1 MGSVLKRYHRT
12 PVRTDE
18 RFGLESAVNCFILKV
33 NLLPLAGVRGH
44 CVEKQ
49 TRLLMHHD
57 IHHKPCLN
65 NRISSL
71 QYNQDYYLLLLFSI
85 PCESSV
91 QPAASA
97 SRLAVSRRKNV
108 CLKVS

>member
-1 MGSVLKRYHRT
+1 M
-12 PVRTDE
+12 
-18 RFGLESAVNCFILKV
+18 
-33 NLLPLAGVRGH
+33 
-44 CVEKQ
+44 EKE

-71 QYNQDYYLLLLFSI
+71 QYNQDYYLLLFSI

-91 QPAASA
+91 QPAASG
-97 SRLAVSRRKNV
+97 SRLAVSRRKNK
-108 CLKVS
+108 CLEVS